1 MYICMFLWII
11 SLFQME
17 EEGRW
22 ILLKSVYMMY
32 LCDVKKHLIT

>member
-17 EEGRW
+17 EKGRW

-32 LCDVKKHLIT
+32 LCGVKKHSIT